1 MNAEQCARIW
11 QMALLLGAEKVT
23 DEQGA
28 MLAELAGD
36 SACAFCNRA
45 DIPKEMD
52 ESYDEYLALQKEQG
66 FNLEKYAGKRAK
78 RYTYEIINY
87 PTGEAGVQANLLIYK
102 NTVIAGE
109 VLSPQLDGFLH
120 GLTKP

>member
-36 SACAFCNRA
+36 SACAFCNRT
-45 DIPKEMD
+45 DIPREM
-52 ESYDEYLALQKEQG
+52 EQAVAMLLLELQEARQPEALCLVPEHWWALL
-66 FNLEKYAGKRAK
+66 LERQVA
-78 RYTYEIINY
+78 
-87 PTGEAGVQANLLIYK
+87 L
-102 NTVIAGE
+102 
-109 VLSPQLDGFLH
+109 
-120 GLTKP
+120 